1 MLKSSMIW
9 KRKPRYFSRE
19 ENRLTDR
26 TGKNGTMIAQEHVDS
41 LVEYLETMAGRP
53 LPRRGTEL
61 NKTLVARACGFDRQV
76 FRTNPR
82 CANLLAR
89 ADEDDRVAN
98 LDLLAQGELKREQR
112 SSSDAQLHAIEEK
125 LLRATA
131 ENRSLRQRLE
141 RLLRLEALLIETGR
155 LP

>member
-1 MLKSSMIW
+1 
-9 KRKPRYFSRE
+9 
-19 ENRLTDR
+19 
-26 TGKNGTMIAQEHVDS
+26 MIAQEHVDA
-41 LVEYLETMAGRP
+41 LVEYLEAMGGRP

-82 CANLLAR
+82 CANILAK
-89 ADEDDRVAN
+89 ADEDDRVAH
-98 LDLLAQGELKREQR
+98 LDRLAQGELKREQR
-112 SSSDAQLHAIEEK
+112 NASDAQMHAMEEK
-125 LLRATA
+125 LLRATV

-141 RLLRLEALLIETGR
+141 RLLRLEALLVETGR